1 VFSKI
6 VWDSVQRMSFKSK
19 AVDEL
24 LPSVICATCFLIGKR
39 YDGITQESQTCVCQ
53 RPLSFR
59 DLQGG
64 NIA

>member
-1 VFSKI
+1 MFSEI
-6 VWDSVQRMSFKSK
+6 VWDSVQRMSFESK

-24 LPSVICATCFLIGKR
+24 LPSVTCATCFLIGKR
-39 YDGITQESQTCVCQ
+39 NDVIMQESQTCVCQ
-53 RPLSFR
+53 RSLSFR